1 MIFILDIYHF
11 LIITILSFMIGFLIS
26 YFSITMH
33 DSSNKK
39 YTSGSFVWS
48 IILTKDPFLAKIK
61 EIFSMIIKIDILGL
75 VGKISK
81 IFEWIILRISWI
93 LLIISDIFIIK
104 YKK

>member
-39 YTSGSFVWS
+39 YTSGSFVWL
-48 IILTKDPFLAKIK
+48 IILTKDPFWPKIRD
-61 EIFSMIIKIDILGL
+61 IFIMIVKIDISGL
-75 VGKISK
+75 IGKISK
-81 IFEWIILRISWI
+81 IFEWMILRISWI

>member
-48 IILTKDPFLAKIK
+48 IILTKNPFWPKIRD
-61 EIFSMIIKIDILGL
+61 IFIMIVKIDISGL
-75 VGKISK
+75 VGKISL
-81 IFEWIILRISWI
+81 IVEWIILRVSWV
-93 LLIISDIFIIK
+93 LLRVSDFLIIK